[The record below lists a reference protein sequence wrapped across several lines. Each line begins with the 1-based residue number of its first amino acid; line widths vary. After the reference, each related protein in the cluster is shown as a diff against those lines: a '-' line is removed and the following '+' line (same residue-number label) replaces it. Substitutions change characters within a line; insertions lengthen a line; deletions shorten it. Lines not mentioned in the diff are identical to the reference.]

1 MSVQIGLGSLDG
13 RLGHLPRFVLIV
25 SIISNILIIE
35 QMHIFCY
42 IFLDNCKASNLCTIF
57 ISGCAEWFVDS
68 FWGYQQSTIW
78 FTLHINA
85 FIGRGCFI
93 CNRTWGGGYFTLQ
106 PAWLIC
112 KLLEFNLLYIVF
124 ASLEGIVLEVIIS
137 LSPLLSLLATT
148 CMPVSTTIFIITVHT
163 ASLSW
168 LVAPTVA
175 HSHIT
180 KWAGIRN

>member
-57 ISGCAEWFVDS
+57 ISGCAEWFVDC

-85 FIGRGCFI
+85 FIGRGWFI
-93 CNRTWGGGYFTLQ
+93 CNRTWGGYYFALH
-106 PAWLIC
+106 L

-124 ASLEGIVLEVIIS
+124 ASLECIIS
-137 LSPLLSLLATT
+137 FSPLLSL
-148 CMPVSTTIFIITVHT
+148 PFITF
-163 ASLSW
+163 
-168 LVAPTVA
+168 APNK
-175 HSHIT
+175 T
-180 KWAGIRN
+180 KL